1 MRRTLAAAGRTL
13 ISAGVLLLLFV
24 AYELWGTNISEAR
37 SQNSLAQQWQQAH
50 QAKSHPGGRG
60 TPGSTT
66 TTTTA
71 GPPPAALPG
80 YAVGRIQIPKI
91 GVDKFFVEG
100 VGHDDLMKG
109 PGHYP
114 GTPMPGQPGN
124 AAIAGHRTTYG
135 APFYNL
141 NELAPGDHIMIE
153 TLTGTCARTCDFDV
167 TQAPFPVLPS
177 DVSVIAPQSGYD
189 LTLTT
194 CNPRFSAA
202 QRLIIKA
209 TLANP
214 PATSPPTTP
223 TTRPGTPA
231 TIPGDAT
238 VAANSTSG
246 SSAAIPDVVG
256 WGLGAA
262 AVWLAA
268 WLVARRLKPR
278 LPWGWPAYV
287 AGAPVFLVPLYFFF
301 ENVTRL
307 LPSNV

>member
-1 MRRTLAAAGRTL
+1 MRRSLAAAGRTL

-24 AYELWGTNISEAR
+24 AYELWGTGISEAR
-37 SQNSLAQQWQQAH
+37 SQNSLAQQWQQTH
-50 QAKSHPGGRG
+50 HTRPHPG
-60 TPGSTT
+60 TTASTASTT
-66 TTTTA
+66 TTSA
-71 GPPPAALPG
+71 PPPAVLPG
-80 YAVGRIQIPKI
+80 FAIGRIQIPKV
-91 GVDKFFVEG
+91 GVDKYFVEG
-100 VGHDDLMKG
+100 VGEGDLKQG

-114 GTPMPGQPGN
+114 GTPLPGQPGN
-124 AAIAGHRTTYG
+124 ASIAGHRTTYG

-141 NELAPGDHIMIE
+141 NELVPGDKILIQ
-153 TLTGTCARTCDFDV
+153 TLTGTCAQRVCEYDV
-167 TQAPFPVLPS
+167 TQTPFPVLPS
-177 DVSVIAPQSGYD
+177 DVSVIAPQTGYG

-209 TLANP
+209 TLAHP
-214 PATSPPTTP
+214 PATPPATTP
-223 TTRPGTPA
+223 AGPTKTPS

-238 VAANSTSG
+238 VADTNTSG
-246 SSAAIPDVVG
+246 SSAAIPAVVG
-256 WGLGAA
+256 WGLGAGA
-262 AVWLAA
+262 LWLLA

-287 AGAPVFLVPLYFFF
+287 GGAPVFLLLLYFFF

>member
-1 MRRTLAAAGRTL
+1 MRRALALTGRAL

-37 SQNSLAQQWQQAH
+37 SQNTLGQQFRAEQAR
-50 QAKSHPGGRG
+50 AHPRPEP
-60 TPGSTT
+60 TGSTT
-66 TTTTA
+66 TTSTTVA
-71 GPPPAALPG
+71 APAVLPG
-80 YAVGRIQIPKI
+80 YAIGRIQIPKI

-114 GTPMPGQPGN
+114 GTPLPGQQGN

-141 NELAPGDHIMIE
+141 NNLVPGDQIVLQ
-153 TLTGTCARTCDFDV
+153 TLAGRYVYDVTGTQV
-167 TQAPFPVLPS
+167 VLPD
-177 DVSVIAPQSGYD
+177 DVSVIAPESGYH

-202 QRLIIKA
+202 QRLVISA
-209 TLANP
+209 ALAGPP
-214 PATSPPTTP
+214 PATPPPSPGGPSGKTP
-223 TTRPGTPA
+223 N

-238 VAANSTSG
+238 VAANSISG
-246 SSAAIPDVVG
+246 SSAAIPPLIW
-256 WGLGAA
+256 WGLAA
-262 AVWLAA
+262 GAVWLAA
-268 WLVARRLKPR
+268 WALARRGR
-278 LPWGWPAYV
+278 AWGWRAYV
-287 AGAPVFLVPLYFFF
+287 VAAPVFLVPLYFFF

>member
-1 MRRTLAAAGRTL
+1 MRRALAAAGRIL

-50 QAKSHPGGRG
+50 QPRAHPGTRG
-60 TPGSTT
+60 SASTT
-66 TTTTA
+66 TTTA
-71 GPPPAALPG
+71 APPAAVLPG

-91 GVDKFFVEG
+91 GVDKFIVEG

-114 GTPMPGQPGN
+114 GTPLPGQPGN

-141 NELAPGDHIMIE
+141 NELVPGDHIMIQ
-153 TLTGTCARTCDFDV
+153 TLTGTCATTCEYDV
-167 TQAPFPVLPS
+167 SQAPFPVLPS
-177 DVSVIAPQSGYD
+177 DVSVIAPQPGYD

-209 TLANP
+209 TLAHP
-214 PATSPPTTP
+214 PATKPSTTA
-223 TTRPGTPA
+223 TTRPKTPA
-231 TIPGDAT
+231 TIPGDST
-238 VAANSTSG
+238 VAANSTTG

-256 WGLGAA
+256 WGLAAA
-262 AVWLAA
+262 AVWFLA
-268 WLVARRLKPR
+268 WLGARRLRPR
-278 LPWGWPAYV
+278 LPRGWPAYV
-287 AGAPVFLVPLYFFF
+287 GGAPVFLVFLYFFF

>member
-1 MRRTLAAAGRTL
+1 MAGRTL

-37 SQNSLAQQWQQAH
+37 SQNALAQQWNQA
-50 QAKSHPGGRG
+50 QARAHARSHPGSSTG
-60 TPGSTT
+60 PAGSTGPTT

-71 GPPPAALPG
+71 LPATVLPG
-80 YAVGRIQIPKI
+80 YAIGRIQIPKI
-91 GVDKFFVEG
+91 GVDKFIVEG

-114 GTPMPGQPGN
+114 GTPLPGQAGN

-141 NELAPGDHIMIE
+141 NELAAGDQIVIQ
-153 TLTGTCARTCDFDV
+153 TLSGQCASTCRYQV
-167 TQAPFPVLPS
+167 TQPPYPVLPS
-177 DVSVIAPQSGYD
+177 NVSVIAPATGYD

-194 CNPRFSAA
+194 CNPRFSAS
-202 QRLIIKA
+202 QRLIVKA
-209 TLANP
+209 TLLNP
-214 PATSPPTTP
+214 PAVRPTAPTTVATAPPT
-223 TTRPGTPA
+223 
-231 TIPGDAT
+231 TIPGDSNVSA
-238 VAANSTSG
+238 SETSG

-256 WGLGAA
+256 WGFGAG

-278 LPWGWPAYV
+278 LPWGWPAYL
-287 AGAPVFLVPLYFFF
+287 AGTPLFLLLLYFFF